1 MVILLLKNV
10 VSLDWVVILLD
21 KTVEVV
27 LSGDSLSTWLVVEN
41 NFES

>member
-10 VSLDWVVILLD
+10 VNLDWVVILLD
-21 KTVEVV
+21 NTVEVV